1 VSDGGPPRF
10 FHEAESAP
18 GDTLELDGDEAE
30 HGAQSLRLRPGDTI
44 ELVDGKGH
52 VATAQVTGSH
62 RRRLTV
68 SILARSFESPPDR
81 PRLILGLGL
90 LKGPRF
96 DLALEKLTELGVD
109 VVIPLLTHYSEVPLP
124 GKTKSGRWHRILV
137 SAMKQSRRTWL
148 PELREPVRLADM
160 LAAEKPDLLL
170 VAHPALP
177 DGTPAPTYAAPAAR
191 LPTAPPAPAPTS
203 PAGPARR
210 TELLLV
216 GPEGGWAPEE
226 LRLVTKAGA
235 SFISLGPNRLRAE
248 TAAMALLSWR
258 LSALGWMGAGPI
270 SVDRAG
276 SSGMTS

>member
-1 VSDGGPPRF
+1 MSDGGPPRF

-52 VATAQVTGSH
+52 VAIAQVTGSH
-62 RRRLTV
+62 RRRLAV
-68 SILARSFESPPDR
+68 SILDRSFEAPPDR

-109 VVIPLLTHYSEVPLP
+109 AVIPLLTHYSEVPLP

-148 PELREPVRLADM
+148 PELREPVRLLDL

-170 VAHPALP
+170 VGHPTSR
-177 DGTPAPTYAAPAAR
+177 DGASA
-191 LPTAPPAPAPTS
+191 PAPAS
-203 PAGPARR
+203 QAGPSRR

-226 LRLVTKAGA
+226 LRLFTKAGA

-258 LSALGWMGAGPI
+258 LSALGLMGAGPI
-270 SVDRAG
+270 S
-276 SSGMTS
+276 